1 MLDDFDRVVVFD
13 LVDELDFLGASFF
26 RSVVVERRLLVVVD
40 RVDRDGVA
48 EVLARVVVE
57 REEFVDGYTRR
68 FV

>member
-13 LVDELDFLGASFF
+13 FVEELDFLGASFF
-26 RSVVVERRLLVVVD
+26 RSVVVERRLLVVPD